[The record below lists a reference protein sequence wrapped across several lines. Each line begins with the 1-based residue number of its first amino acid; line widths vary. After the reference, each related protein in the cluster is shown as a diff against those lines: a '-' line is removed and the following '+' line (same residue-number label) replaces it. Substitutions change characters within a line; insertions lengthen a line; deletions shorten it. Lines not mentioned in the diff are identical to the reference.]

1 MLMYGE
7 CILSLLIEDSPQED
21 GSYYWTFY
29 LSLMTVIMLQYL
41 HFRSQPHD
49 ADDHVLRRS
58 KDRGLVW
65 QIFLFVY
72 ASSLI
77 ALGSSFTLLVRSSSA
92 DEASRA
98 REDDNASGRY
108 RSLATGESTVYPLL
122 EMRRRGTYIFAIS
135 LALVFLSLDVM
146 SLTHVGFKHSRR
158 RCYCKESKWYNKI
171 GIALVVARVG
181 LIGLTG
187 SLAWIID
194 GNSDDDVVALT
205 GTGFAITLV
214 QLGMRHLGETFLSEA
229 DKH

>member
-1 MLMYGE
+1 
-7 CILSLLIEDSPQED
+7 
-21 GSYYWTFY
+21 
-29 LSLMTVIMLQYL
+29 
-41 HFRSQPHD
+41 
-49 ADDHVLRRS
+49 
-58 KDRGLVW
+58 
-65 QIFLFVY
+65 
-72 ASSLI
+72 
-77 ALGSSFTLLVRSSSA
+77 
-92 DEASRA
+92 
-98 REDDNASGRY
+98 
-108 RSLATGESTVYPLL
+108 
-122 EMRRRGTYIFAIS
+122 MRRRGTYIFAIS